1 MRLLIGV
8 IIVLVTLFALQGAHP
23 ECSMTGVT
31 GVEWVNCLASWG

>member
-8 IIVLVTLFALQGAHP
+8 IVVLATLFALQGDHP

-31 GVEWVNCLASWG
+31 GVEWVKCLTRWG